1 MRIRN
6 QMNKKY
12 TTISLYVIFTFIV
25 IFAIT
30 KVGDNAPRI
39 LGTVTKTLHYISVLL
54 TPLIAGFV
62 IAYLVYPVVQFME
75 RRLGSFKHF
84 KKKGKSTRGPAVA
97 ITFILISVIL
107 IAGLSLIISALTRE
121 FKLISIDDITG
132 LVNSVSASLK
142 DLYAQLEAWLERM
155 NISSK
160 ALSDF
165 AESLSAWVG
174 RFASG
179 VGTNLSS
186 SLGNISGVFT
196 SVIFSIIFAIYFLLD
211 SAGLSKYWDRVFR
224 AVSGKRLYNGFHQ
237 FLDDA
242 DFVFSGYIRGQ
253 LMDALIMAV
262 MISFALS
269 LLGIKFSVI
278 IGVLTGIGNLI
289 PYVGP
294 FVAYAC
300 TILVCLMNWD
310 IQRLIISIIVL
321 FVIQTLDGNVIN
333 PKLLSSN
340 ISVHPMLVIV
350 ALIVGGSVGGF
361 LGMLLAVPVAA
372 LAKIWFDRGVEM
384 LAVRRDRIES
394 IENAEKTEPG
404 KIE

>member
-1 MRIRN
+1 MQIKN

-39 LGTVTKTLHYISVLL
+39 LGTVTKALHYISVLL

-75 RRLGSFKHF
+75 RRLGSLKHF

-97 ITFILISVIL
+97 ITAVLIATVL

-132 LVNSVSASLK
+132 LVNSLSASLK
-142 DLYAQLEAWLERM
+142 DLYTQLEAWLERM

-165 AESLSAWVG
+165 AESLSAWIG
-174 RFASG
+174 NFASG

-196 SVIFSIIFAIYFLLD
+196 SAIFSIIFAIYFLLD
-211 SAGLSKYWDRVFR
+211 SAGLSSYWDRVFR
-224 AVSGKRLYNGFHQ
+224 AVSGKRVYKGFHQ

-269 LLGIKFSVI
+269 LLGIKFAVI

-294 FVAYAC
+294 FIAYAC
-300 TILVCLMNWD
+300 TVLVCLMNWD
-310 IQRLIISIIVL
+310 IKKLIISLVVL
-321 FVIQTLDGNVIN
+321 FIIQTLDGNVIN
-333 PKLLSSN
+333 PKLLSSS

-350 ALIVGGSVGGF
+350 ALIIGGAVGGF

-372 LAKIWFDRGVEM
+372 LAKIWFDRGVVVLSE
-384 LAVRRDRIES
+384 RRDRIES
-394 IENAEKTEPG
+394 TENAG
-404 KIE
+404 SIERREAE

>member
-1 MRIRN
+1 MWFRN
-6 QMNKKY
+6 QLNKKY

-39 LGTVTKTLHYISVLL
+39 LGVVTKALHYIGVLL

-62 IAYLVYPVVQFME
+62 IAYLVYPVVQFLE
-75 RRLGSFKHF
+75 RRLGSLKHF

-97 ITFILISVIL
+97 LTAVMVALVLIL
-107 IAGLSLIISALTRE
+107 GLSLIISALGRE
-121 FKLISIDDITG
+121 FKVISIDDITG
-132 LVNSVSASLK
+132 MINSASASLK

-155 NISSK
+155 NISSQ

-174 RFASG
+174 KFASG
-179 VGTNLSS
+179 VGTSLSA
-186 SLGNISGVFT
+186 SLGNISGIFT

-211 SAGLSKYWDRVFR
+211 ADGLSAYWDRVFK
-224 AVSGKRLYNGFHQ
+224 AISGKRLYKGFHQ

-269 LLGIKFSVI
+269 LLGIKFAVI

-294 FVAYAC
+294 FIAYAC
-300 TILVCLMNWD
+300 TVVVCLMNWD
-310 IQRLIISIIVL
+310 IRKLVISLVVL
-321 FVIQTLDGNVIN
+321 FIIQTLDGNVIN
-333 PKLLSSN
+333 PKLLSSS

-350 ALIVGGSVGGF
+350 ALIIGGAVGGF

-372 LAKIWFDRGVEM
+372 LAKIWFDRGVVVLSE
-384 LAVRRDRIES
+384 RRDRIES
-394 IENAEKTEPG
+394 IENAGSIEG
-404 KIE
+404 KE

>member
-1 MRIRN
+1 MQIRN

-39 LGTVTKTLHYISVLL
+39 LGTVTKALHYISVLL

-75 RRLGSFKHF
+75 RRLGSLKHF

-97 ITFILISVIL
+97 ITAVLIATVL

-132 LVNSVSASLK
+132 LVNSLSASLK

-155 NISSK
+155 NISSQ

-174 RFASG
+174 KFASG

-186 SLGNISGVFT
+186 SLGNISGIFT

-211 SAGLSKYWDRVFR
+211 SAGLSSYWDRVFR
-224 AVSGKRLYNGFHQ
+224 AVSGKRVYKGFHQ

-269 LLGIKFSVI
+269 LLGIKFAVI

-294 FVAYAC
+294 FIAYAC
-300 TILVCLMNWD
+300 TVLVCLMNWD
-310 IQRLIISIIVL
+310 IRRLIISLVVL
-321 FVIQTLDGNVIN
+321 FIIQTLDGNVIN

-350 ALIVGGSVGGF
+350 ALIIGGAVGGF

-372 LAKIWFDRGVEM
+372 LAKIWFDRGVMVLSE
-384 LAVRRDRIES
+384 RRDK
-394 IENAEKTEPG
+394 IENS
-404 KIE
+404 